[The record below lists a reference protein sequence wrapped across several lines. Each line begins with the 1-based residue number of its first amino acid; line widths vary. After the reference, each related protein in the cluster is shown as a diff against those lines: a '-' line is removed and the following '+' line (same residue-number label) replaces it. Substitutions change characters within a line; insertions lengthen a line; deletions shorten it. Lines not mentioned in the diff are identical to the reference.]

1 MSEYEQAVF
10 ISYAWGEEDE
20 EREKIVN
27 ELDQSLQNRGIRIVR
42 DKRNLGY
49 KGSIRKFMER
59 IGEGDCVITVISDK
73 YLRSKNCMFE
83 LVEIAENKEFA
94 DRIFPIILE
103 DAKIYDAGDRIEYI
117 NYWAEKKAALRA
129 KADALQDPSNAIS
142 ILEEER
148 DYARFHYEIDKLT
161 NTLKD
166 MNCLTPDLLREADFQ
181 QLYDALRQRMTT
193 SSANSTA
200 SQSQKERKTMDP
212 ITLATAATSLLTP
225 FIKKA
230 GAAAMDR
237 IAEKFPDAVG
247 KVWEAISK
255 KSSNVL
261 EAVGDLAKNPDDTD
275 NEVFFRKQ
283 LQKALEKD
291 QEFASLLADLVEKAK
306 NDPTINIGGDGIV
319 ATNNSTAVGNISV
332 GGNVNGNFVIGNNN
346 Q

>member
-1 MSEYEQAVF
+1 MSEYEQSIF
-10 ISYAWGEEDE
+10 ISYAWGEEND

-27 ELDQSLQNRGIRIVR
+27 ELDQSLQNRGLRIVR

-49 KGSIRKFMER
+49 RGSIRKFMEK

-73 YLRSKNCMFE
+73 YLRSKNCMYE

-103 DAKIYDAGDRIEYI
+103 DAKIYDAGDRIDYI
-117 NYWAEKKAALRA
+117 NYWAERKAVLRA

-148 DYARFHYEIDKLT
+148 DYARFHYEIDELT

-181 QLYDALRQRMTT
+181 QLYDALQQRMTRSSS
-193 SSANSTA
+193 SSAA
-200 SQSQKERKTMDP
+200 SHSKKERKPMDP
-212 ITLATAATSLLTP
+212 ITLATAATTLLAP

-230 GAAAMDR
+230 GTAAMDR

-247 KVWEAISK
+247 KVWDAISK
-255 KSSNVL
+255 KSSNAA
-261 EAVGDLAKNPDDTD
+261 EAAGDLAKNPDDTD

-291 QEFASLLADLVEKAK
+291 QEFANLLADLVDNAK
-306 NDPTINIGGDGIV
+306 NDPSINIGGDGVV
-319 ATNNSTAVGNISV
+319 ATNNSTAVGKVSI